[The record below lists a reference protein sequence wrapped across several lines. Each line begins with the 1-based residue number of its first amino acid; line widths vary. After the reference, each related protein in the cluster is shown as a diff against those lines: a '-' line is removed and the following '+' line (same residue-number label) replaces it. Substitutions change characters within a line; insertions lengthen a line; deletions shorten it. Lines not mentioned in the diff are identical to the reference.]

1 MGQDLGKALLGFLLQ
16 GHSGGCSQGV
26 GLGHGLI
33 CGLNERRIC
42 LQAQWVVGN
51 VRFLWTFGPR
61 KEPSWFRWAAGQRLP
76 LGLPDVT
83 ICPIKHAN
91 WEGQER
97 GYVSNVDTTL
107 KCDVITG
114 PTSHHFGHT
123 LLARSKSQVTPTFK
137 GTSWVPRAWAQI
149 LGVWIILESAHPRG
163 NLENNKQ
170 KQEGVRPRCGMG
182 PPGDGMSKTVSVVAL
197 EAHPGK
203 PLHPR
208 ETRAVGHPAWQD
220 TDGFRWCHTT

>member
-1 MGQDLGKALLGFLLQ
+1 MSA
-16 GHSGGCSQGV
+16 
-26 GLGHGLI
+26 
-33 CGLNERRIC
+33 
-42 LQAQWVVGN
+42 WVVVSSVGSMREESASKLSGLLAMFIFSGLLDQEKN
-51 VRFLWTFGPR
+51 RLG
-61 KEPSWFRWAAGQRLP
+61 SQWAAGQRLP

-91 WEGQER
+91 WEGRER
-97 GYVSNVDTTL
+97 GYVSNVDATL

-137 GTSWVPRAWAQI
+137 GTSWVPRARAQI
-149 LGVWIILESAHPRG
+149 LGVRIILESAHPRG

-182 PPGDGMSKTVSVVAL
+182 PPGDGMSKTVSVLAL

-203 PLHPR
+203 PLCPR
-208 ETRAVGHPAWQD
+208 ETREVGPPAWQD

>member
-1 MGQDLGKALLGFLLQ
+1 MQSRCRPGSWSRLRAQSASKLSGLLATFVF
-16 GHSGGCSQGV
+16 SGPLDQEKNRLDSQ
-26 GLGHGLI
+26 
-33 CGLNERRIC
+33 
-42 LQAQWVVGN
+42 
-51 VRFLWTFGPR
+51 
-61 KEPSWFRWAAGQRLP
+61 WAAGRRLP
-76 LGLPDVT
+76 LDLPDVT
-83 ICPIKHAN
+83 ICPSKHAN

-97 GYVSNVDTTL
+97 GYVSNVDATL

-137 GTSWVPRAWAQI
+137 GISWVPRARAQI
-149 LGVWIILESAHPRG
+149 LGVRIILESAHPRG

-203 PLHPR
+203 PLRPR

-220 TDGFRWCHTT
+220 TDGFRWCHMT